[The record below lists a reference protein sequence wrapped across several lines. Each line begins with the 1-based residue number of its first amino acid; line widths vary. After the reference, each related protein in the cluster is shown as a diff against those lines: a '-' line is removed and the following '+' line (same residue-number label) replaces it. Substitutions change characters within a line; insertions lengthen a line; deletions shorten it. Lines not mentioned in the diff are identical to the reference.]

1 MARKRKLKVG
11 PGAQLGTA
19 GGILMGL
26 SAGDKV
32 GAIAARLGRAPPT
45 ISREAALHGTVVKAD
60 FCDPSLA
67 LDAGQ

>member
-1 MARKRKLKVG
+1 MWG

-45 ISREAALHGTVVKAD
+45 ISRAAALLRHRGKGP
-60 FCDPSLA
+60 FLRPSLA
-67 LDAGQ
+67 VDAGQ